1 MKFLTI
7 VFFTLS
13 FTAQAKIKL
22 AITID
27 DLPNHGQLPAGVSRI
42 DVAKKMLAVLKKE
55 KIPEVYGFI
64 NAAKVK
70 DEPLTK
76 EVLNLWVK
84 EGFPLGNHT
93 YTHMD
98 LNTNSAIDF
107 QKDIRA
113 DEEMLS
119 ELNGK
124 MNFKFFR
131 YPYLREGPDM
141 EKRNNIRKFLAE
153 NKYQIAQVS
162 VDFEDWSWN
171 NPYARCADKKDQKSI
186 EWLKK
191 TYQDNAVAKLE
202 EAALMSHKLLKRDI
216 PHILLLHIGAFDAEM
231 LSDLIKN
238 YRAHGV
244 EFISLTEASKDQ
256 VYIDDPAIA
265 GKWGSEILQ
274 QIRKARNLKLEDIGM
289 KKYTGYPEKELEKI
303 CL

>member
-1 MKFLTI
+1 MRFLAVLLLI
-7 VFFTLS
+7 LS
-13 FTAQAKIKL
+13 VSAQAKIKL

-27 DLPNHGQLPAGVSRI
+27 DLPNHGELPKGVSRV

-70 DEPLTK
+70 DEPLNK

-84 EGFPLGNHT
+84 EGYPLANHT

-98 LNTNSAIDF
+98 LNTNNVMDF
-107 QKDIRA
+107 QKEIKA
-113 DEEMLS
+113 DEEMLI
-119 ELNGK
+119 ELNGG
-124 MNFKFFR
+124 MNYKFFR
-131 YPYLREGPDM
+131 YPYLREGAEM
-141 EKRNNIRKFLAE
+141 KKRNSIRKYLAE

-171 NPYARCADKKDQKSI
+171 DPYARCVNKKDQKAI
-186 EWLKK
+186 KWLGK
-191 TYQDNAVAKLE
+191 TYQNNAVAKLK
-202 EAALMSHKLLKRDI
+202 EAALMSQKLLKRDI

-238 YRAHGV
+238 YRAQGV

-256 VYIDDPAIA
+256 VYIDDPGIA
-265 GKWGSEILQ
+265 GKWGAEILQ
-274 QIRKARNLKLEDIGM
+274 QIRKARNLKLEDIGIER
-289 KKYTGYPEKELEKI
+289 YTGYPQKELQKI